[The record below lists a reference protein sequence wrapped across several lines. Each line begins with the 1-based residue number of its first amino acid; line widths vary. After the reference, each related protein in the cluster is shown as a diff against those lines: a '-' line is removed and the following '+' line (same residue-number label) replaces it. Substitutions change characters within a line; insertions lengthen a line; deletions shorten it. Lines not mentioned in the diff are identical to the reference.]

1 MLHDAIR
8 RLNPWWR
15 DLGDRLPGPALR
27 PRYLQS
33 RIQQRL
39 NARLDRRAL
48 VILGPRQ
55 VGKSTILR
63 QCIDDLLDNGV
74 PPQNIVHFDFDVDR
88 QPLPSPDPWELM
100 DLLPPIDGRLPRFVF
115 FDEFGKVPNWDRWLK
130 SAVDREA
137 AKFIVTDSSAS
148 LLRAGTRESGAGRW
162 DEFILEP
169 LTFREFVE
177 LQGRRDETFEDAR
190 DRLGMT
196 LLIERYLRI
205 GGFPEHA
212 LLEGGAIHPQEVQAR
227 LRADVADRVIGRDL
241 AAFGID
247 LPRARALLIYLL
259 RDSGAVFSDTERSRD
274 LGATRISVSNWLD
287 YLEDTLLVQRLDR
300 FHRRATAALRSKP
313 KIYAADHGL
322 IGAFSLLDPDEPGLR
337 AKVFEAVTFRH
348 LREVVGPG
356 EGGLRYLKTG
366 KAEVDFLLELGGMR
380 VLIEVT
386 SSRPP
391 QPKKLATL
399 RKAAKDLGASASYLL
414 HGGAPLGP
422 ESIPDDGDVQVI
434 SLVEF
439 LQDPSIIGARGET

>member
-1 MLHDAIR
+1 MLIEALQ

-15 DLGDRLPGPALR
+15 DPRARLPGPVLR

-33 RIQQRL
+33 TIQERL
-39 NARLDRRAL
+39 TARLDRRAL

-63 QCIDDLLDNGV
+63 QCIDGLLDGGV

-88 QPLPSPDPWELM
+88 QPLPSADPWELM
-100 DLLPPIDGRLPRFVF
+100 DVLPPIDDRLPRFAF
-115 FDEFGKVPNWDRWLK
+115 FDEFGKVANWDRWLK
-130 SAVDREA
+130 NAVDREA
-137 AKFIVTDSSAS
+137 AKFVVTDSSAS

-162 DEFILEP
+162 DEFVLEP

-177 LQGRRDETFEDAR
+177 LQGRADELFEEAR

-212 LLEGGAIHPQEVQAR
+212 LLEGGAIHPEEAQAR

-247 LPRARALLIYLL
+247 LPRVRALLIYLL

-274 LGATRISVSNWLD
+274 LGATRTSVSNWLE
-287 YLEDTLLVQRLDR
+287 YLEDTLLVQRVDR
-300 FHRRATAALRSKP
+300 FHRRPTAALRSKP

-322 IGAFSLLDPDEPGLR
+322 IGAFSLLDPDDPRLR
-337 AKVFEAVTFRH
+337 GKVFEAVTFRH
-348 LREVVGPG
+348 LREIAGQGEIRYLKPG
-356 EGGLRYLKTG
+356 KTEIDFLVELGGLRI
-366 KAEVDFLLELGGMR
+366 LL
-380 VLIEVT
+380 EVT

-391 QPKKLATL
+391 QPQKLATL
-399 RKAAKDLGASASYLL
+399 RKAAKDLGASAAYLL
-414 HGGAPLGP
+414 HGGAPVRP
-422 ESIPDDGDVQVI
+422 ESAADDRGVQVI
-434 SLVEF
+434 PLVEF
-439 LQDPSIIGARGET
+439 LQDPSIIGAGGPA